1 MVLVIRMKEK
11 KVKKDTNI
19 KNDKKSEL
27 KIKNDN
33 KQTKSKFWDN
43 SNELKKLVTIFVVVV
58 VIFAIF
64 YVLTVVIKNNKSSQP
79 KENNSVAVIQYDE
92 ILVGEILN
100 QNQDA
105 YYVLATEEDDN
116 NISQYQSYIDNYKS
130 NENSLK
136 VYEVNLSS
144 VFNKKY
150 MSENSDFDFNQLSE
164 IKFSTA
170 TLLKIED
177 GKLTEYYEGKEE
189 ITEYLEDLIA

>member
-11 KVKKDTNI
+11 KFKKDTNI

-43 SNELKKLVTIFVVVV
+43 SNELKKLVAIFVVVV

-64 YVLTVVIKNNKSSQP
+64 YVLTVVINNNKSSQP

-150 MSENSDFDFNQLSE
+150 MSEDSDFDFNQLSE

>member
-11 KVKKDTNI
+11 KFKKDTNI

-33 KQTKSKFWDN
+33 KKTKSKFWDN
-43 SNELKKLVTIFVVVV
+43 SNELKKLVTIFLIVV

-64 YVLTVVIKNNKSSQP
+64 YVLTVVINNNKSSQP

-150 MSENSDFDFNQLSE
+150 MSEDSDFDFNQLSE